1 MFVWEF
7 TLTLVMAMSD
17 FSRTITMDSLIDRKP
32 TRVLVGDEAVAVVA
46 IDGEVFAIGDR
57 CSHADVSLAEGEVDG
72 CALECWLHG
81 SAFDL
86 RTGAPLTLPAIAPVP
101 VFATRIAEHE
111 GTAYLEIN
119 PTPLNIVKGQT
130 A

>member
-1 MFVWEF
+1 
-7 TLTLVMAMSD
+7 MSD
-17 FSRTITMDSLIDRKP
+17 FTRTIAVDTLSDRKP
-32 TRVLVGDEAVAVVA
+32 SRVLVGDVSIAVAS
-46 IDGEVFAIGDR
+46 IDGEIFAVGDR
-57 CSHADVSLAEGEVDG
+57 CSHADVSLSEGEIDG

-86 RTGAPLTLPAIAPVP
+86 RTGAPLTLPAVEAIP
-101 VFATRIAEHE
+101 VFATRIAPYE
-111 GTAYLEIN
+111 GIDYLEIN

>member
-1 MFVWEF
+1 MTEF
-7 TLTLVMAMSD
+7 T
-17 FSRTITMDSLIDRKP
+17 RTITIDSLTDRKP
-32 TRVLVGDEAVAVVA
+32 TRVLIGDDAIAVVT
-46 IDGEVFAIGDR
+46 IDGEIFAVGDR

-72 CALECWLHG
+72 CAIECWLHG

-86 RTGAPLTLPAIAPVP
+86 RTGAPLTLPAVEPVP
-101 VFATRIAEHE
+101 VYLTRIAQYE
-111 GTAYLEIN
+111 GIDYLEIN

>member
-1 MFVWEF
+1 
-7 TLTLVMAMSD
+7 MSD
-17 FSRTITMDSLIDRKP
+17 FARTVAINSLEDRKP
-32 TRVLVGDEAVAVVA
+32 SRVLVGETAIAVVS
-46 IDGEVFAIGDR
+46 IDSEIFAVGDR
-57 CSHADVSLAEGEVDG
+57 CSHADVSLSEGEIDG

-86 RTGAPLTLPAIAPVP
+86 RTGAPLTLPAIEAVP
-101 VFATRIAEHE
+101 VFATRIAQHE
-111 GTAYLEIN
+111 GIDYLEIN

>member
-1 MFVWEF
+1 
-7 TLTLVMAMSD
+7 MSD
-17 FSRTITMDSLIDRKP
+17 FARTVAINSLEDRKP
-32 TRVLVGDEAVAVVA
+32 SRVLVGETAIAVVS
-46 IDGEVFAIGDR
+46 IDGEIFAVGDR
-57 CSHADVSLAEGEVDG
+57 CSHADVSLSEGEIDG

-86 RTGAPLTLPAIAPVP
+86 RTGAPLTLPAIAAVP
-101 VFATRIAEHE
+101 VFATRIAQYE
-111 GTAYLEIN
+111 GIDYLEIN

>member
-1 MFVWEF
+1 
-7 TLTLVMAMSD
+7 MSD
-17 FSRTITMDSLIDRKP
+17 FTRTIAVETLSDRKP
-32 TRVLVGDEAVAVVA
+32 CRVLVGDVAVAVA
-46 IDGEVFAIGDR
+46 IIDGEIFAVGDR
-57 CSHADVSLAEGEVDG
+57 CSHADVSLSEGEIDG

-86 RTGAPLTLPAIAPVP
+86 RTGAPLTLPAIAAVP
-101 VFATRIAEHE
+101 VFATRIAPYE
-111 GTAYLEIN
+111 GIDYLEIN

>member
-1 MFVWEF
+1 
-7 TLTLVMAMSD
+7 MATMSEYA
-17 FSRTITMDSLIDRKP
+17 RALAVESLADRKP
-32 TRVLVGDEAVAVVA
+32 SRVVIGDTAIAVVS

-57 CSHADVSLAEGEVDG
+57 CSHADVSLSEGDVDG

-86 RTGAPLTLPAIAPVP
+86 RTGAPLTLPAIEPVP
-101 VFATRIAEHE
+101 VFSTRIVTDD

-119 PTPLNIVKGQT
+119 PTPLDIAKGQPS
-130 A
+130 